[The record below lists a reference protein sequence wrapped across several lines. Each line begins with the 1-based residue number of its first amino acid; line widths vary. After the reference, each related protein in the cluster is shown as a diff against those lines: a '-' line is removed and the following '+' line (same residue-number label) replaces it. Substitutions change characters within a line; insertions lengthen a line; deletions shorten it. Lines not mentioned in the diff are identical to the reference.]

1 MATGRDLLETLH
13 PVVQLALPRC
23 SLSTHWIMHIPVL
36 QMMPRLQRKEA
47 RDSSMS
53 SEAVKYKSSLDAFS
67 QIRGSQISGAN
78 ILRAVAGAG
87 VLDGY
92 DKLQMI
98 IFGKKYGSGAA

>member
-1 MATGRDLLETLH
+1 MYD
-13 PVVQLALPRC
+13 
-23 SLSTHWIMHIPVL
+23 SLKPVL
-36 QMMPRLQRKEA
+36 LTGGLQ
-47 RDSSMS
+47 S

>member
-1 MATGRDLLETLH
+1 MYD
-13 PVVQLALPRC
+13 
-23 SLSTHWIMHIPVL
+23 SLKPVL
-36 QMMPRLQRKEA
+36 LTGGLQ
-47 RDSSMS
+47 S

-67 QIRGSQISGAN
+67 QTRGSQISGAN
-78 ILRAVAGAG
+78 ILPAVAG